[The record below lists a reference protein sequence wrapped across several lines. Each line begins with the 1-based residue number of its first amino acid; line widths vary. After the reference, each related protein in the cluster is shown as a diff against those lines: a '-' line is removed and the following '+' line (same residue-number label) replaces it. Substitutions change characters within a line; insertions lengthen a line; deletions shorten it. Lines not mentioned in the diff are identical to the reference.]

1 MFAER
6 GEADTGAP
14 EQAPEQL
21 EQDSEHDWG
30 GNQTEQADQRIGRW
44 QGRASAK
51 TKDGKHQVE
60 AVFRKQR
67 WLGWW
72 YCVCNINVFYI
83 PLSCVWSVKQ
93 KKFI

>member
-14 EQAPEQL
+14 EQAPEQF

-44 QGRASAK
+44 QGRVGAK
-51 TKDGKHQVE
+51 TKDGKHQAE
-60 AVFRKQR
+60 AVFWKQR
-67 WLGWW
+67 WLGWL
-72 YCVCNINVFYI
+72 YCNFY
-83 PLSCVWSVKQ
+83 
-93 KKFI
+93 